1 MNNNFKLIFRKLKLS
16 DFESFKKLF
25 FNCFKR
31 NVSYEF
37 YKSRYFNDK
46 SSFCFGAFDSDKLV
60 ANIGMYSQVINNKSK
75 ERVFSRHSSM
85 VHQKYRQKG
94 IFSNLSKIVKK
105 RISKN
110 IKTIVMWPNKNNF
123 SNFGIEKKNIIS
135 NKFFLYQTFIKKIKS
150 QNTIL
155 VETVNLEIDELINLK
170 PLMKSKTN
178 FFLKNYSYFKSRYL
192 TYKKNEYF
200 INKYKFK
207 NFQSFFIIKRNKNGK
222 KNNFVIMDHLGSN
235 YLKSDHLK
243 YLIKNQNKLI
253 FLSKQRYNK
262 SNLKM
267 IYYLECKIGFVKND
281 KFNSKKNLIK
291 KKEISLGDTDIFI
304 SL

>member
-1 MNNNFKLIFRKLKLS
+1 MNNNLKLKFRKLKLS

-25 FNCFKR
+25 FNCFQR

-46 SSFCFGAFDSDKLV
+46 FSFCFGAFDSDKLV
-60 ANIGMYSQVINNKSK
+60 ANISMYSQIINNKCK
-75 ERVFSRHSSM
+75 ERAFSRHSSM
-85 VHQKYRQKG
+85 VDQKYRQKG
-94 IFSNLSKIVKK
+94 VFSNLSKIVKK

-110 IKTIVMWPNKNNF
+110 IKTIIMWPNKNNF

-135 NKFFLYQTFIKKIKS
+135 NKFILYQASKKKIKL

-155 VETVNLEIDELINLK
+155 AETENLEIDELIKLK

-178 FFLKNYSYFKSRYL
+178 LFLKNYSYFKNRYL
-192 TYKKNEYF
+192 TYKKDEYF
-200 INKYKFK
+200 INKYKLK
-207 NFQSFFIIKRNKNGK
+207 NSKSFFIIKRNINGK
-222 KNNFVIMDHLGSN
+222 KNNFVIMDHFGSYHLQSN
-235 YLKSDHLK
+235 HLK
-243 YLIKNQNKLI
+243 YLIKNYNNLI
-253 FLSKQRYNK
+253 FLSKNRYNK
-262 SNLKM
+262 SNLK
-267 IYYLECKIGFVKND
+267 IINYLECKIGLVKND
-281 KFNSKKNLIK
+281 KFNSKKNLIN